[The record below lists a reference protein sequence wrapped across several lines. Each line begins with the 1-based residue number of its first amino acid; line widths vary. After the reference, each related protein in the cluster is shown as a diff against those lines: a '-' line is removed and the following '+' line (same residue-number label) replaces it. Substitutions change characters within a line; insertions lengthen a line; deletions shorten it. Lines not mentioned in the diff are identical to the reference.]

1 MKDFLLDQLIIA
13 AIAAA
18 ALLGWPLYIHYVI
31 NGAN

>member
-1 MKDFLLDQLIIA
+1 MKDFLLDQLVLA
-13 AIAAA
+13 AIAA

>member
-1 MKDFLLDQLIIA
+1 MKDFLLDQLII
-13 AIAAA
+13 AA